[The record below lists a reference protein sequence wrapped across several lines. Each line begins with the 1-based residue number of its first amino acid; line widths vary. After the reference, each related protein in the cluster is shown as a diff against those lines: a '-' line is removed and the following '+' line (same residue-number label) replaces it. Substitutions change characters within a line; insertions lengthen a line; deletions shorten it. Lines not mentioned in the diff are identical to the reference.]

1 MKRFAIFA
9 LQCMKRFAIFAFL
22 GPPLGFLVLCLMNGA
37 IWNAGGG
44 LVLIFALVLLSPA
57 IYSVGITPALICGA
71 IDVSLEWLPR
81 YQRLI
86 LIGLAGYLL
95 SCLPIRGSKIPLTV
109 EAVAYG
115 LTGLVAAVICSWLT
129 SGRQMQSPSIYNN
142 RTARPPSGVD

>member
-1 MKRFAIFA
+1 MKHIKRFAIFA
-9 LQCMKRFAIFAFL
+9 LL

-57 IYSVGITPALICGA
+57 IYSAGLTPALICGV
-71 IDVSLEWLPR
+71 IDVFLERLPS

-86 LIGLAGYLL
+86 LIGMAGYLL
-95 SCLPIRGSKIPLTV
+95 SYLPIRGSKIPLAV

-115 LTGLVAAVICSWLT
+115 LTGMFAAVICSWLT
-129 SGRQMQSPSIYNN
+129 SARRIQSPRVYKD
-142 RTARPPSGVD
+142 RTERPASGAD